1 MEIALYIMF
10 LFLHIGLY
18 MRLRDVEKE
27 VVKLNEWADWI
38 EKQLDKDLITL
49 QLESDD
55 GKSKNK

>member
-1 MEIALYIMF
+1 MEIALYIVF

-18 MRLRDVEKE
+18 LRLRDVEKE

-38 EKQLDKDLITL
+38 EKELENDTITL
-49 QLESDD
+49 KLESDD